1 MKQEFTMND
10 SQRLDFIATCELAD
24 CTHSLAEHV
33 AAMAQPTAAIPP
45 AINEPAD
52 AAVVGGSL
60 VAFAQGV
67 SRQNKDDV
75 MDSLLFATLAAN
87 RRYSQEKNTDQWYRQ
102 FHTVLSTL
110 GWVGTQWN
118 YARYH
123 ASQQR
128 FTMDKVGLE
137 IVESA
142 IIAAALPGPASLA
155 MLKVAK
161 DAIAALS
168 KKEGPLGLFERQTKM
183 HRGGNFRIASC
194 AESEDGDVSIAMGA
208 VAFHSALSVTNV
220 LFWEWNKTDVE
231 TYKGENYLTLNS
243 RLYSGHRDLVRQ
255 KLADK
260 VKAAIEEFD
269 I

>member
-1 MKQEFTMND
+1 MNET
-10 SQRLDFIATCELAD
+10 QRLDFIAACELAD
-24 CTHSLAEHV
+24 CSHSLAEHLT
-33 AAMAQPTAAIPP
+33 AMAQPPAATPQASTAP
-45 AINEPAD
+45 AE

-75 MDSLLFATLAAN
+75 MDSLLFATLAAD
-87 RRYSQEKNTDQWYRQ
+87 RRYSQEKQTDEWYRQ

-123 ASQQR
+123 ANHQR
-128 FTMDKVGLE
+128 FSMDRVGLE
-137 IVESA
+137 VVESA
-142 IIAAALPGPASLA
+142 IMAAALPGPASLA

-161 DAIAALS
+161 DAVTALS
-168 KKEGPLGLFERQTKM
+168 KKEGPLRLFERQSKM

-194 AESEDGDVSIAMGA
+194 TESEDGDVSIAMGA
-208 VAFHSALSVTNV
+208 VAFQSMLSITNV
-220 LFWEWNKTDVE
+220 LFWEWNNTDVK

-243 RLYSGHRDLVRQ
+243 RLYSGHRELVRN
-255 KLADK
+255 KLADR
-260 VKAAIEEFD
+260 VKTAIEEFD